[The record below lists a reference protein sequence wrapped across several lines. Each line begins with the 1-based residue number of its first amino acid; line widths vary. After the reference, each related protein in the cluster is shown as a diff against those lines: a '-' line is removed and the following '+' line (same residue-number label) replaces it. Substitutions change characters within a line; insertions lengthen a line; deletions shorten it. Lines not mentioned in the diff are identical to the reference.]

1 MIGLNLFYIL
11 ILKNM
16 NISKYSMYSELHDLH
31 PKTWLSPFRRTSSL
45 YLFKMA
51 LFYSALSLGLMQ
63 VGSYFAT
70 NLISGYDI
78 PQFPVSILLAL
89 SSGLL
94 EESVFFGIP
103 YYISGS
109 SIALLGTGIIWSASH
124 LFNSGI
130 ISIET
135 VSYGGFLFSIP
146 HIFFSIRTW
155 MSKKG
160 WFAIVFH
167 SGWNV
172 SILSLYCALGL
183 RQCSII
189 NDVFDISNFMMA
201 ASSGIIVYL
210 AYQNK
215 KRNINK
221 LFYVGPI
228 LVMFFAFILF
238 LNDFF

>member
-1 MIGLNLFYIL
+1 
-11 ILKNM
+11 
-16 NISKYSMYSELHDLH
+16 MYSELYDLS
-31 PKTWLSPFRRTSSL
+31 PKSWLRPFRRTSTL

-51 LFYSALSLGLMQ
+51 LFYSALSLVLMQ
-63 VGSYFAT
+63 AGSFFAT
-70 NLISGYDI
+70 NLIPDYEI
-78 PQFPVSILLAL
+78 PQFPVSVLLAL

-103 YYISGS
+103 YYISGN
-109 SIALLGTGIIWSASH
+109 SIVLLGTGIIWSASH
-124 LFNSGI
+124 LFNSGT

-155 MSKKG
+155 ISKKG
-160 WFAIVFH
+160 WFAIAFH

-172 SILSLYCALGL
+172 SVLSLYCSLGL

-189 NDVFDISNFMMA
+189 NDVFDISNLMMA

-210 AYQNK
+210 AYQNR

-228 LVMFFAFILF
+228 LVMFLAVILF

>member
-1 MIGLNLFYIL
+1 
-11 ILKNM
+11 
-16 NISKYSMYSELHDLH
+16 MYSEFYDLN
-31 PKTWLSPFRRTSSL
+31 PKTWLTPFRKTSSL

-51 LFYSALSLGLMQ
+51 LFYSALSLVLMQ
-63 VGSYFAT
+63 IGSHFAA
-70 NLISGYDI
+70 NLISDYHI
-78 PQFPVSILLAL
+78 PQFPVSILLAM

-103 YYISGS
+103 YYISGNS
-109 SIALLGTGIIWSASH
+109 MVLLGTGIIWSVSH
-124 LFNSGI
+124 LFNSGTL
-130 ISIET
+130 SIET

-155 MSKKG
+155 ISKKG
-160 WFAIVFH
+160 WFAIAFH

-201 ASSGIIVYL
+201 VSSGIIVYL

-228 LVMFFAFILF
+228 LIMFFAFILF
-238 LNDFF
+238 LNVSF